1 MYINFFHSV
10 WFPSQPLAKCA
21 SASGCVR
28 IVFMHSLLKNYSDTS
43 AEAVIE
49 NHTHTP
55 AAHGKSHTISFV
67 TKLEFMVW
75 FNMKAI
81 PKPDI

>member
-1 MYINFFHSV
+1 
-10 WFPSQPLAKCA
+10 
-21 SASGCVR
+21 
-28 IVFMHSLLKNYSDTS
+28 MHSLLKNYSDTS